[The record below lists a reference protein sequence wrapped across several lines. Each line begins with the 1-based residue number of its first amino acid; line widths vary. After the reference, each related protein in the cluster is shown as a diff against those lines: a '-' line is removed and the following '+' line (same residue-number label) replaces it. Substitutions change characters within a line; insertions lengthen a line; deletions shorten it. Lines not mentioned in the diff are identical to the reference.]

1 MINYNLPRGPV
12 ALAAGLFLLLLSA
25 CQTEKSALETSS
37 IFWSAIAKNDIVSI
51 KKYCTTESQYLLIS
65 PQLSSRFDNAT
76 FEYGKILIDGNQAT
90 IESFVT
96 SPLNK
101 TRTFNTYLV
110 KESKRWKVDYRR
122 STVQFLGNKIIEN
135 VFKSLNSLGETFN
148 RQLEKQLP
156 LIEKEFESFGQ
167 ELKKGLDDFNDELD
181 KSFPQKEPHTDP
193 YKNSI

>member
-1 MINYNLPRGPV
+1 M
-12 ALAAGLFLLLLSA
+12 
-25 CQTEKSALETSS
+25 Q
-37 IFWSAIAKNDIVSI
+37 
-51 KKYCTTESQYLLIS
+51 
-65 PQLSSRFDNAT
+65 
-76 FEYGKILIDGNQAT
+76 KILIDGNQAT